1 MPIQFPAETE
11 LLEPVLAL
19 FASTSYQ
26 TLLEAKL
33 SRKRI
38 DLLLIPNGDRPW
50 ISVELKVRNWKR
62 ALWQA
67 AINTQ
72 LSDRSY
78 VALWHTTV
86 RAALD
91 KQYLFE
97 SYGVGII
104 SVSNGSAEVVLEPTI
119 SASSTRVRQQELILD
134 ELASV
139 KGKDERLDTLSL
151 LPA

>member
-11 LLEPVLAL
+11 LLQPVLAL
-19 FASTSYQ
+19 FGSSSYQ
-26 TLLEAKL
+26 VFLEARL

-38 DLLLIPNGDRPW
+38 DLLLVPNGDRPW
-50 ISVELKVRNWKR
+50 ITVELKVKNWKK

-72 LSDRSY
+72 LSDCSY
-78 VALWHTTV
+78 VALWHPTV

-91 KQYLFE
+91 KQSLFK

-104 SVSNGSAEVVLEPTI
+104 SVSSGSAEVVLETRT
-119 SASSTRVRQQELILD
+119 SASSTRVRQQALILD
-134 ELASV
+134 ELVGV
-139 KGKDERLDTLSL
+139 KGKDEHLDTLSL